1 MRKITEQTLK
11 AFLNRKNCRLGGRS
25 DYSGKQRVEIKDDTL
40 YIHENAIAKLVNG
53 ELYVRIVV
61 GSNTTRERLHGF
73 RNFGY
78 DICVNQQNFDQYING
93 EKVTDLYK
101 WYHIKK
107 I

>member
-11 AFLNRKNCRLGGRS
+11 AFLNHKNCKLGGIS
-25 DYSGKQRVEIKDDTL
+25 SYSGKQRVEIKDDTL

-61 GSNTTRERLHGF
+61 GSPTTRERLHGF
-73 RNFGY
+73 RYFGF
-78 DICVNQQNFDQYING
+78 DISVSQHKHEQYING
-93 EKVTDLYK
+93 ELADLYK
-101 WYHIKK
+101 WYHIEK